1 MQAHCQQN
9 RAIFVNKITNPQ
21 QRAPLDGNPVAAICF
36 SPHNRWKQNGG
47 NVVVRCEGDPANFAA
62 PMRKAIASIDKDLAL
77 SRVLTA
83 EQLFSDTLSR
93 PRFGALLLASVATL
107 GLFSYN
113 WCVLRIN
120 NRANFVQRF
129 SPITS

>member
-1 MQAHCQQN
+1 MATQLPPSVFHRTIDGSKTEEMWWFDA
-9 RAIFVNKITNPQ
+9 RATRPISWLLCAK
-21 QRAPLDGNPVAAICF
+21 
-36 SPHNRWKQNGG
+36 
-47 NVVVRCEGDPANFAA
+47 AN
-62 PMRKAIASIDKDLAL
+62 ASIDKDLAL